1 MAIQGKPG
9 EDAINTHLSTPTHV
23 FEHVQMLGV
32 KVYHVDRCTK
42 KLEEALNEARQ
53 RIGEDRDKISG
64 LQESLPEVMK
74 MKKMLA
80 GFQALASGEVLKK
93 LEQRMDK
100 MESRAEKQDQIIA
113 SLRGTSTIAAQP
125 YHPSNVASSNM
136 EEYPPGDRVSYLERK
151 IEELERQTA
160 MLKVNMSEL
169 ELQLQASLAS
179 TYNGSFLW
187 RIPEVKKRKRDA
199 MDGRIT
205 SIYSPPFYTGR
216 NGYKMCIRAYL
227 NGDGIGYNTHLSIF
241 FVLMKGEY
249 DPLLKWPFDY
259 KVSLIMVDQEHRRH
273 IVQTFKPSPSS
284 GSFQQPKSDMNI
296 ASGCPKFAELK
307 VLENENYVKED
318 VLYIKC
324 IVDVARIFH
333 P

>member
-1 MAIQGKPG
+1 MQTMLDVGVYLKDPSQVFH
-9 EDAINTHLSTPTHV
+9 HL
-23 FEHVQMLGV
+23 QALGV
-32 KVYHVDRCTK
+32 QVYDINNSNQELEQALSEVRHN
-42 KLEEALNEARQ
+42 LEED
-53 RIGEDRDKISG
+53 GGKICG
-64 LQESLPEVMK
+64 LQESLPNVQK
-74 MKKMLA
+74 MKKWFTTFEALA
-80 GFQALASGEVLKK
+80 KGEGLQALLKT
-93 LEQRMDK
+93 LEQRMND
-100 MESRAEKQDQIIA
+100 MESKAQKQDQIIA
-113 SLRGTSTIAAQP
+113 SLRGSSQQ
-125 YHPSNVASSNM
+125 YHPSNLTSSNM
-136 EEYPPGDRVSYLERK
+136 EEYPAGDRLSHLERK
-151 IEELERQTA
+151 VEEVERQTA
-160 MLKVNMSEL
+160 MLKVHMSEL

-296 ASGCPKFAELK
+296 ASGCPKFADLK
-307 VLENENYVKED
+307 VLENENYVKDD